1 MDEKAGSSNHKP
13 LDERP
18 WQALEKDITSLP
30 VRHHLYCFIHFGC
43 KLFPVPCLL
52 QLLFELQT
60 FVSHWGWIFFPFH
73 ASAALK
79 ARANT
84 ECLSYTSVTVLLWT
98 INLHNATPLTLTQ
111 DNSEI
116 INVINIDNVSFGAVY
131 FKSVTLS
138 PGSGRWVIG
147 IPPGPYFPL
156 LQRGPG

>member
-1 MDEKAGSSNHKP
+1 MYEEAGSSNHKP
-13 LDERP
+13 LDKST
-18 WQALEKDITSLP
+18 WQALHKGITCLP
-30 VRHHLYCFIHFGC
+30 VQHHLYCFIHFGC
-43 KLFPVPCLL
+43 KLFPVPSLL

-60 FVSHWGWIFFPFH
+60 FVSHWVWISFSFH

-79 ARANT
+79 ARPNT

-98 INLHNATPLTLTQ
+98 INLHNATPLTLAQ

-116 INVINIDNVSFGAVY
+116 INVINIDNVSFGAVS

-147 IPPGPYFPL
+147 IPPGPYLPL
-156 LQRGPG
+156 M